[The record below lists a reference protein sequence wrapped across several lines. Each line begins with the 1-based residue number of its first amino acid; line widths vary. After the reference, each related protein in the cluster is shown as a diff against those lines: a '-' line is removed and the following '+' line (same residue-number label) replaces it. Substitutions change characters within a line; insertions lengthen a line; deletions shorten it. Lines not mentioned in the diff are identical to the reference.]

1 MFPLTLTITNTD
13 QLLRVMSALSLIETA
28 HAVTTGVSANEK
40 AALLPGAVET
50 GPLSDT
56 HGPIASEA
64 PGKPSDAATAA
75 SPPTAEAAPSTSA
88 PSPDASATS
97 ATPSAQPTAPAADA
111 PSAADAK
118 PFEYV
123 TLQRAVNERVTKLG
137 KDKLLAIAKAHGA
150 ATFKELPAAKWQAA
164 YNDVVALGV

>member
-1 MFPLTLTITNTD
+1 MFPLTITITNPA
-13 QLLRVMSALSLIETA
+13 QLNAVLTALGFATAA

-40 AALLPGAVET
+40 AAVLLATEAAMA
-50 GPLSDT
+50 DT
-56 HGPIASEA
+56 VSPAPVAEA
-64 PGKPSDAATAA
+64 PGKPSAAATAA
-75 SPPTAEAAPSTSA
+75 SPPTAEAARSTSA

-118 PFEYV
+118 PFEYA
-123 TLQRAVNERVTKLG
+123 TLQRAVNERVAKLG

-150 ATFKELPAAKWQAA
+150 ATFKELPAAKWAA
-164 YNDVVALGV
+164 AHADVIALGV

>member
-1 MFPLTLTITNTD
+1 MFPLTITITNPA
-13 QLLRVMSALSLIETA
+13 QLNAVLTALGFATA
-28 HAVTTGVSANEK
+28 APATTGVSANEK
-40 AALLPGAVET
+40 AAVLLATEAAMA
-50 GPLSDT
+50 DT
-56 HGPIASEA
+56 V
-64 PGKPSDAATAA
+64 
-75 SPPTAEAAPSTSA
+75 SPAPSTSA

-118 PFEYV
+118 PFEYA

-150 ATFKELPAAKWQAA
+150 ATFKELPAAKWQAV

>member
-1 MFPLTLTITNTD
+1 MFPLTITITNTD

-28 HAVTTGVSANEK
+28 QAVTTGVSANEK
-40 AALLPGAVET
+40 AAVLLATEAAMA
-50 GPLSDT
+50 DT
-56 HGPIASEA
+56 VSPAPVAEA

>member
-1 MFPLTLTITNTD
+1 MFPLTITITNTD

-40 AALLPGAVET
+40 AAVLLATEAAMA
-50 GPLSDT
+50 DT
-56 HGPIASEA
+56 VSPAPVAEA
-64 PGKPSDAATAA
+64 PGKPSAATTAA

-118 PFEYV
+118 PFEYA

-137 KDKLLAIAKAHGA
+137 KDKLLAIAQAHGA
-150 ATFKELPAAKWQAA
+150 VTFKELPAAKWQAV